1 MYKETGGQEP
11 VLLEEGRREGA
22 GQPISPEAL
31 LEVLEVTASCVTCLL
46 VSSTWEPQDGLQVS
60 TE

>member
-1 MYKETGGQEP
+1 M
-11 VLLEEGRREGA
+11 LLEEGRREGA